1 MVLSKVS
8 THVTQAVA
16 NLVEQ
21 YKGKPKMAATLEAF
35 VQQVQD
41 LEDALFELLNERDL
55 DTAVGAQ
62 LDTLGDIVGEG
73 RLGRNDVDYRIA
85 IRGRILVNLS
95 EGTPVDLIHL
105 LEVLGE
111 GSSVILTE
119 YFPAALTAELVD
131 AVADEDEAHRIG
143 DQLHAATAAG
153 VLSHLIYHGVPE
165 AERFRF
171 DTAGQGFD
179 EGKYGGV
186 Y

>member
-1 MVLSKVS
+1 MGLAKVS
-8 THVTQAVA
+8 AHVTQAVA

-21 YKGKPKMAATLEAF
+21 YKGKPNIAAVIGAF
-35 VQQVQD
+35 VDQVQD
-41 LEDALFELLNERDL
+41 LEDALFELLQERDL
-55 DTAVGAQ
+55 NTAIGAQ
-62 LDTLGDIVGEG
+62 LDTLGAIVGEG
-73 RLGRNDVDYRIA
+73 RLGRNDDDYRLA

-95 EGTPVDLIHL
+95 EGTPIDLLHL

-111 GSSVILTE
+111 GSAVVLTE
-119 YFPAALTAELVD
+119 YFPAALTVELVD
-131 AVADEDEAHRIG
+131 AVEDEDEAHRIG